1 MKKENDQTPKT
12 HPFYPDHFLIETIV
26 VYLVFGLLL
35 TLAILWPL
43 RLGDKADVLT
53 TPVGIKPPWYFL
65 AAYQAI
71 KYLPVSLG
79 ITMVILGCLVLL
91 LWPLLDRSPARHPLR
106 RKASTVFGAVV
117 LLFLILFTLLG
128 GLAER
133 KVSLGGVFYEFDTR
147 AIPHRVGK

>member
-1 MKKENDQTPKT
+1 MKKETDQASTT
-12 HPFYPDHFLIETIV
+12 HPFYPDHFLIEAIV

-35 TLAILWPL
+35 TLAILCPL
-43 RLGDKADVLT
+43 PLGDKADVLT

-65 AAYQAI
+65 ATYQAI

-79 ITMVILGCLVLL
+79 VTVAILGCLVLL
-91 LWPLLDRSPARHPLR
+91 LWPLLDRSPARNPFR
-106 RKASTVFGAVV
+106 RKASTVFGVGV
-117 LLFLILFTLLG
+117 FLLLIWFTLLG

-133 KVSLGGVFYEFDTR
+133 KVRLGGEFYEFDTR